1 MNDPTQAE
9 QPIETG
15 VSESESLSNENQDH
29 PLSERDKKRDE
40 IVARRNAELRQ
51 TAAGESPTGE
61 AVSHQNAADYY
72 NSEAEIQSGVAIEN
86 QKEETPT
93 NSPDSLGESG
103 QPQEGP
109 GEDEVQPYYLKDGI
123 PTVALKVKG
132 ETIELPWERVKG
144 IAQKNILAE
153 NRLRQAA
160 DAERNLVNREELV
173 LQREQELE
181 SKSLTHLPEPSGVE
195 HNVDLGPL
203 LDETT
208 TALFDGDKKDARATL
223 EKLITAARQP
233 TASRDPALTVQQIEK
248 RATDTAISVL
258 RQEKAAEQQE
268 LYKGQLRDGLAQL
281 TEQFPEV
288 MQDDVLFSMVDRRTQ
303 DIASEHPDWTP
314 QQVML
319 SAGKDIQDR
328 IGLMQKPT
336 SVAEDPD
343 RQARKEDLR
352 VVPANRVSATQQPAP
367 VSAPIDTS
375 PAGVIAR
382 MKSDRGAIA
391 GQN

>member
-1 MNDPTQAE
+1 MNDPTQVAKPE
-9 QPIETG
+9 AG
-15 VSESESLSNENQDH
+15 VSESEALPKEEVAY

-40 IVARRNAELRQ
+40 IIARRNAELTQ

-61 AVSHQNAADYY
+61 AVSHPNAAEHY
-72 NSEAEIQSGVAIEN
+72 NQSDEIQSDVAIEN
-86 QKEETPT
+86 QMEETPT
-93 NSPDSLGESG
+93 ESLGETGESG

-109 GEDEVQPYYLKDGI
+109 GSDGYQPYYLKDGI

-132 ETIELPWERVKG
+132 ETVELPWERVKG

-160 DAERNLVNREELV
+160 DAERTLKNREEIV
-173 LQREQELE
+173 LKREQELE
-181 SKSLTHLPEPSGVE
+181 SKSLTLPPAQGVE
-195 HNVDLGPL
+195 DNVDLGHL

-223 EKLITAARQP
+223 EKLIMAARQP
-233 TASRDPALTVQQIEK
+233 TGDPALTVQQIQK
-248 RATDTAISVL
+248 QATDTAISVL

-268 LYKGQLRDGLAQL
+268 TYKGQLRDGLAQL

-303 DIASEHPDWTP
+303 DLAEEHPDWTP

-319 SAGKDIQDR
+319 TAGKDIQDR
-328 IGLMQKPT
+328 MGNPQKPT
-336 SVAEDPD
+336 SVTKSPD

-367 VSAPIDTS
+367 EAVEMDSS

-382 MKSDRGAIA
+382 MKADRGAIA

>member
-1 MNDPTQAE
+1 MDDPTQAAKPE
-9 QPIETG
+9 AG
-15 VSESESLSNENQDH
+15 VSESEALPKEEITY
-29 PLSERDKKRDE
+29 PLSERDKKRDA
-40 IVARRNAELRQ
+40 IVARRNAELAE

-61 AVSHQNAADYY
+61 AVSHQNAADHY
-72 NSEAEIQSGVAIEN
+72 NQSAEIQTEVAIEN

-93 NSPDSLGESG
+93 ESPGEAGESG
-103 QPQEGP
+103 QPKEGP
-109 GEDEVQPYYLKDGI
+109 GSDADQPYYLKDGV

-160 DAERNLVNREELV
+160 DAERNLKDREALVLKREE
-173 LQREQELE
+173 ELE
-181 SKSLTHLPEPSGVE
+181 SKSLTLPPAQGVE
-195 HNVDLGPL
+195 DNVDLGPL

-223 EKLITAARQP
+223 EKLIMAARLP
-233 TASRDPALTVQQIEK
+233 TGNNPPALTVQQIKKE
-248 RATDTAISVL
+248 ATDTAISVL

-268 LYKGQLRDGLAQL
+268 QYKAQLRDGLAQL

-303 DIASEHPDWTP
+303 DLAEEHPDWTP

-328 IGLMQKPT
+328 MGNPQKPT
-336 SVAEDPD
+336 SVTESPD

-352 VVPANRVSATQQPAP
+352 VVPANRISATQQPAP
-367 VSAPIDTS
+367 EAVEIDSS

-382 MKSDRGAIA
+382 MKADRGAIA
-391 GQN
+391 GQS